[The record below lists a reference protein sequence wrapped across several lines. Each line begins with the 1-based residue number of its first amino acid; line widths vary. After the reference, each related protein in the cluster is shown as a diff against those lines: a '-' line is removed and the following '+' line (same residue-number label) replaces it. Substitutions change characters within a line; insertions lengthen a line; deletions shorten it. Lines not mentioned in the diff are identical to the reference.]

1 MDTIM
6 AKEAEKSQGRL
17 CGEFVLSERVEKRE
31 CSRA

>member
-17 CGEFVLSERVEKRE
+17 RGEFVLSEWVEKRE
-31 CSRA
+31 CSRV